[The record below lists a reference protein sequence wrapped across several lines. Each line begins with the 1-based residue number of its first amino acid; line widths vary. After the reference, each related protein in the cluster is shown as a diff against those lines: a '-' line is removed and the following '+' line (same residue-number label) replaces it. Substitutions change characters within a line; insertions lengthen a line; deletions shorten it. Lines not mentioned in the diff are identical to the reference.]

1 MMSTMPQPVWNL
13 ETENVFSGFRKLIRG
28 RLVWLVMPRFSLV
41 SSLVST
47 QELLVSG
54 RGKLPRVAPGGD
66 THADTLGR
74 IENRAAANGEDE
86 VDPLALAQGN
96 ALAHHGYLGV
106 GRNAAQLDEGKPGVK
121 QAFLDPVEQAGGAG
135 ARAAEIDQDAVCAD
149 LLELW
154 TDLLLNVAAE
164 NDLGCRVDGKIQH
177 ARPALPVKIE
187 SCKHIIPAHLKK
199 VKKFGRI

>member
-1 MMSTMPQPVWNL
+1 M
-13 ETENVFSGFRKLIRG
+13 
-28 RLVWLVMPRFSLV
+28 
-41 SSLVST
+41 
-47 QELLVSG
+47 
-54 RGKLPRVAPGGD
+54 
-66 THADTLGR
+66 
-74 IENRAAANGEDE
+74 
-86 VDPLALAQGN
+86 
-96 ALAHHGYLGV
+96 
-106 GRNAAQLDEGKPGVK
+106 
-121 QAFLDPVEQAGGAG
+121 
-135 ARAAEIDQDAVCAD
+135 DQDAVCAD